1 MIKQVLKYQ
10 GNANYI
16 CILCLDEKDELF
28 MFYALTSGLVI
39 NTEKETTD
47 YDLGLA
53 RKMIFSFYENY
64 EINIPLKPT
73 EQNHIFH
80 IIKIDNEKEYD
91 HICSVVESLV

>member
-1 MIKQVLKYQ
+1 MIKQILKYQ
-10 GNANYI
+10 GNEKYI
-16 CILCLDEKDELF
+16 CILCLNEKNELF
-28 MFYALTSGLVI
+28 VFYALTSGLVI

-80 IIKIDNEKEYD
+80 ITEIDNEKEYD